1 MKDIKTKDL
10 ATELLE
16 KFNKQYPNGDS
27 YELVKFVIDY
37 YENNRM
43 VYN

>member
-27 YELVKFVIDY
+27 YELVKFVIEEFNKLCNY
-37 YENNRM
+37 IN
-43 VYN
+43 